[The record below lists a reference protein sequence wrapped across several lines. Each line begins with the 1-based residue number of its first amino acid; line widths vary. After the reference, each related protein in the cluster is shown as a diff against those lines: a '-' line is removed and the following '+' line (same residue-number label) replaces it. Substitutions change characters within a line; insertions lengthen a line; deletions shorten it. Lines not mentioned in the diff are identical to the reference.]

1 MSAQAK
7 ASPNRRMI
15 EGVLANDCMAVVDA
29 LADGADP
36 VRQTVKDVTV
46 LTLALRMGYI
56 DIVAAMLHAGAP
68 VDYQLTP
75 AHRTALFYAIEADV
89 AEMSCKRTALLLS
102 YGANPDVTFTYDGK
116 PQCTVDVLL
125 DRKQDDAVPPEEV
138 TINDL
143 RDMLAVRRAMLA
155 HDRMITQR
163 RQMLLKGA
171 QGRKY
176 KL

>member
-1 MSAQAK
+1 MTAQSQP
-7 ASPNRRMI
+7 SPNKRMI

-46 LTLALRMGYI
+46 LTLAVRMGYI

-68 VDYQLTP
+68 VDHQLSP
-75 AHRTALFYAIEADV
+75 QHRTALFYAIECDV
-89 AEMSCKRTALLLS
+89 ADMSCKRTALLLG
-102 YGANPDVTFTYDGK
+102 YGADPDVTFTYEGK
-116 PQCTVDVLL
+116 PGSTVDALL
-125 DRKQDDAVPPEEV
+125 DAKQAEAMPPEEV

-143 RDMLAVRRAMLA
+143 RAMLA
-155 HDRMITQR
+155 ARRSVLAQDRMITQR
-163 RQMLLKGA
+163 RQLLLKGA

>member
-1 MSAQAK
+1 MSAQAQP
-7 ASPNRRMI
+7 SPNKRMI
-15 EGVLANDCMAVVDA
+15 AGVLANDCMAVVDA

-36 VRQTVKDVTV
+36 VRQTVRDVTV
-46 LTLALRMGYI
+46 FTLALRMGYI

-68 VDYQLTP
+68 VDHQLTP
-75 AHRTALFYAIEADV
+75 AHRTALFYAVEADV
-89 AEMSCKRTALLLS
+89 ADLSCKRTALLLN
-102 YGANPDVTFTYDGK
+102 YGADPDVTFTYEGK
-116 PQCTVDVLL
+116 PHCTVDALL
-125 DRKQDDAVPPEEV
+125 DHKEVDAVPPEEV

-143 RDMLAVRRAMLA
+143 REMLAARRADLA